1 MMNKRLAKLQKEL
14 DISDTHNMPSTD
26 IILKN
31 VNNKINVSP
40 EERKIYMK
48 RKYLK
53 ITSIAAVICAL
64 AVTTAFAADSISGK
78 IGEIISSDLTPQ
90 DNIIKAENSQLLT
103 ELITSL
109 GEPDSEIFFRYYY
122 CNEKIKTIS
131 KAMNISLST
140 VKTKLYRGKQ
150 KLKNTIIKR
159 RANDE

>member
-1 MMNKRLAKLQKEL
+1 MNKHLAKLQKEL

-78 IGEIISSDLTPQ
+78 IGEIISYFQ
-90 DNIIKAENSQLLT
+90 NDNAVEM
-103 ELITSL
+103 TSL
-109 GEPDSEIFFRYYY
+109 EQLANFNDSIG
-122 CNEKIKTIS
+122 KKHIKGRLHTYS
-131 KAMNISLST
+131 RQRS
-140 VKTKLYRGKQ
+140 R
-150 KLKNTIIKR
+150 
-159 RANDE
+159 

>member
-1 MMNKRLAKLQKEL
+1 MMNKRLAKYKNEL

-78 IGEIISSDLTPQ
+78 IGEIISYFQNDNAVEMTSLEQLANFNDSIGKSISKDGYTLTPRQ
-90 DNIIKAENSQLLT
+90 RS
-103 ELITSL
+103 
-109 GEPDSEIFFRYYY
+109 R
-122 CNEKIKTIS
+122 
-131 KAMNISLST
+131 
-140 VKTKLYRGKQ
+140 
-150 KLKNTIIKR
+150 
-159 RANDE
+159 

>member
-53 ITSIAAVICAL
+53 INRRRYMRTCGYNRIC
-64 AVTTAFAADSISGK
+64 G
-78 IGEIISSDLTPQ
+78 
-90 DNIIKAENSQLLT
+90 
-103 ELITSL
+103 
-109 GEPDSEIFFRYYY
+109 
-122 CNEKIKTIS
+122 
-131 KAMNISLST
+131 
-140 VKTKLYRGKQ
+140 
-150 KLKNTIIKR
+150 
-159 RANDE
+159 

>member
-1 MMNKRLAKLQKEL
+1 MNKHLAKLQKEL

-78 IGEIISSDLTPQ
+78 IGEIISYFQ
-90 DNIIKAENSQLLT
+90 NDNAVEM
-103 ELITSL
+103 TSL
-109 GEPDSEIFFRYYY
+109 EQLANFNDSIG
-122 CNEKIKTIS
+122 KSIS
-131 KAMNISLST
+131 KDGYTLTLDNVIW
-140 VKTKLYRGKQ
+140 
-150 KLKNTIIKR
+150 
-159 RANDE
+159 

>member
-78 IGEIISSDLTPQ
+78 IGEIISYFQ
-90 DNIIKAENSQLLT
+90 NDNAVEM
-103 ELITSL
+103 TSL
-109 GEPDSEIFFRYYY
+109 EQLANFNDSIG
-122 CNEKIKTIS
+122 
-131 KAMNISLST
+131 KAYQRMVTHLLST
-140 VKTKLYRGKQ
+140 T
-150 KLKNTIIKR
+150 
-159 RANDE
+159 

>member
-1 MMNKRLAKLQKEL
+1 MMNKHLAKLQKEL

-78 IGEIISSDLTPQ
+78 IGEIISWWSGIRL
-90 DNIIKAENSQLLT
+90 A
-103 ELITSL
+103 
-109 GEPDSEIFFRYYY
+109 YY
-122 CNEKIKTIS
+122 S
-131 KAMNISLST
+131 KL
-140 VKTKLYRGKQ
+140 
-150 KLKNTIIKR
+150 
-159 RANDE
+159 

>member
-53 ITSIAAVICAL
+53 ITSIALYAHLRLQPHLRLIQSAVKSA
-64 AVTTAFAADSISGK
+64 
-78 IGEIISSDLTPQ
+78 
-90 DNIIKAENSQLLT
+90 
-103 ELITSL
+103 
-109 GEPDSEIFFRYYY
+109 
-122 CNEKIKTIS
+122 
-131 KAMNISLST
+131 
-140 VKTKLYRGKQ
+140 KLYHIFKMIMLS
-150 KLKNTIIKR
+150 K
-159 RANDE
+159 

>member
-1 MMNKRLAKLQKEL
+1 MMNKHLAKLQKEL

-78 IGEIISSDLTPQ
+78 IGEIISYFQ
-90 DNIIKAENSQLLT
+90 NDNAVEM
-103 ELITSL
+103 TSL
-109 GEPDSEIFFRYYY
+109 EQLANFNDSIG
-122 CNEKIKTIS
+122 KSIS
-131 KAMNISLST
+131 KDGYTLTLDNVS
-140 VKTKLYRGKQ
+140 R
-150 KLKNTIIKR
+150 
-159 RANDE
+159 

>member
-14 DISDTHNMPSTD
+14 DVSDTHNMPSTD

-64 AVTTAFAADSISGK
+64 AVTTAFAADSISSK
-78 IGEIISSDLTPQ
+78 IGEIISYFQ
-90 DNIIKAENSQLLT
+90 NDNAVEM
-103 ELITSL
+103 TSL
-109 GEPDSEIFFRYYY
+109 EQLANLTTQSE
-122 CNEKIKTIS
+122 
-131 KAMNISLST
+131 KAYQRTVTHLLST
-140 VKTKLYRGKQ
+140 T
-150 KLKNTIIKR
+150 
-159 RANDE
+159 